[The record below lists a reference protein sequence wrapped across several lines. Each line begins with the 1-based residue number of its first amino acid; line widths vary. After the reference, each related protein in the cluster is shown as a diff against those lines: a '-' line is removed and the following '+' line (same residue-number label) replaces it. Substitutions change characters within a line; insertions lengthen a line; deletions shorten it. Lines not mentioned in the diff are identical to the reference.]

1 MISFWALVETVVVW
15 FEDVGSMRGRGICG
29 GAKAR
34 VASMMQSRGL
44 KELAY
49 NWHDSFTFS
58 ISSALSK
65 VALQCSGE
73 NAPNF
78 TEFPDLQYVKFH
90 S

>member
-1 MISFWALVETVVVW
+1 MVW
-15 FEDVGSMRGRGICG
+15 FEDAGIVVLGRGICG
-29 GAKAR
+29 GAKAQ

-49 NWHDSFTFS
+49 KDSFTFS

-78 TEFPDLQYVKFH
+78 PLALLT
-90 S
+90 